1 MADAIAKRP
10 LTLIPQAWPGSDFI
24 QDRAFGQ
31 HRDRAAEYAASI
43 LHRGIRETCG
53 CDGCGAEVDIA
64 ELARVVQVGL
74 DLLIMSFAQAE
85 GMETDGGTKYANLR
99 AYWGIHLNTNVQ
111 SWAGSRPRNASG
123 FRRLAQAQ

>member
-1 MADAIAKRP
+1 MRLNTQHPFYTEVYAKLVDAMDA
-10 LTLIPQAWPGSDFI
+10 
-24 QDRAFGQ
+24 
-31 HRDRAAEYAASI
+31 
-43 LHRGIRETCG
+43 
-53 CDGCGAEVDIA
+53 GAEVDIA

-111 SWAGSRPRNASG
+111 SWAGSRPR
-123 FRRLAQAQ
+123 